1 LGDRQALIVMA
12 YYRGEQYDPD
22 LGLYYLRARYYN
34 PTTGR
39 FLSVDSLAGQGQR
52 RYEYAA
58 ADPVNGEDPSGDFV
72 LESYWPLCCARGEP
86 IPDPSVSF
94 QWCFR
99 VADILIGNFLPPC
112 KTHWTVRINYRSILK
127 FKFGS
132 NCNSIPGCH
141 LPLRFVRHSYVEI
154 DAPDDAPIDLRGK
167 HTWGVLGSDKTGKDQ
182 EMFKDHLNWD
192 QDPVSDT
199 AGVTS
204 NVVQVPD
211 WEAQDFEQVLNLR
224 AAESYPNCPSCGIG
238 IYHNGPLPPID
249 VVSFFNA
256 YNSNTFTWNVI
267 ANFLQVTPDPISR
280 APGYHYSAGYQ
291 GYP

>member
-1 LGDRQALIVMA
+1 MA

-112 KTHWTVRINYRSILK
+112 RPHWIVMVNWRPLYGLSKLTPGHHPLGHWHHTYISI
-127 FKFGS
+127 FKPNQGT
-132 NCNSIPGCH
+132 
-141 LPLRFVRHSYVEI
+141 E
-154 DAPDDAPIDLRGK
+154 
-167 HTWGVLGSDKTGKDQ
+167 TWGVLGENNTSKNQ
-182 EMFKDHLNWD
+182 EVLRH
-192 QDPVSDT
+192 DPRNNAVGGGEKEIPCADSEAERLWNALVET
-199 AGVTS
+199 
-204 NVVQVPD
+204 D
-211 WEAQDFEQVLNLR
+211 WTDSHRV
-224 AAESYPNCPSCGIG
+224 CPSCGDN
-238 IYHNGPLPPID
+238 YHNGPFPLID
-249 VVSFFNA
+249 LVSAFSNF
-256 YNSNTFTWNVI
+256 NSNTYTFNMIRNWGK
-267 ANFLQVTPDPISR
+267 TPPPISN
-280 APGYHYSAGYQ
+280 APGYHFSASYSGYF
-291 GYP
+291 